1 MLGVK
6 AASLGKMGTHTIDG
20 SQHSDVASLTEAK
33 GDILV
38 YNGSTWNKLAVG
50 TNNYVLIA
58 DSSESTGLKWA
69 ADVTI
74 AGDLTVSGD
83 TVTANVATYQ
93 VEDKNMTLNNVGSPS
108 DSNASGGGITV
119 KGTSDKTITFTNST
133 GDFDISENI
142 DIASGKTF
150 KINGTSVLSNNTLG
164 SGVTASSL
172 TSVGT
177 IATGTWQGTAIA
189 LAYGGTGLVGATDGK
204 MVVADGSGAPVAV
217 QVMTANDGTLKHE
230 VGGIEADISAI
241 AKGGLVVGTGTG
253 SMAVKA
259 VGTDD
264 YVLTAASGQTGG
276 VTWAAVPSAAV
287 TAVNN
292 ATANELVTIGST
304 TTELDAESTLTY
316 DGAGDLEIGAG
327 SSGDPRI
334 TFDINGTDE
343 WTIGV
348 DDDDSDIFKID
359 TGGAVGGATKFKI
372 DSGGDTT
379 IAGGLTTGST
389 SALNSSGEVAVAA
402 QPNITSLGTLTALT
416 VDQIN
421 LNAGTLTITDSS
433 DTGDKV
439 TIVTTTHG
447 ATTVTTIDDDAAA
460 AHFSFDID
468 GDMTFDTHTGV
479 FKFKDGTLDAEI
491 LRITESNSGDVTI
504 KLVTNGKDL
513 IFTDNGDAEGFRIL
527 DGAAGVNVA
536 GTLTASGDITMAAD
550 KSLNLPQ
557 GANVKFTDAI
567 TQDSIDDHDAQGIIM
582 TFQAGSTI
590 TPFSPVYLHTDDE
603 VHECDADS
611 IATMP
616 CIGVSINTSNVADG
630 SSIEV
635 MMLGLIRDESFTDFA
650 TNGAPVYVSTT
661 VGTMTNTAPSGEDD
675 VVQVIGH
682 SVGEKL
688 LFVQPCL
695 TTIEHAA

>member
-1 MLGVK
+1 
-6 AASLGKMGTHTIDG
+6 
-20 SQHSDVASLTEAK
+20 
-33 GDILV
+33 
-38 YNGSTWNKLAVG
+38 
-50 TNNYVLIA
+50 
-58 DSSESTGLKWA
+58 
-69 ADVTI
+69 
-74 AGDLTVSGD
+74 
-83 TVTANVATYQ
+83 
-93 VEDKNMTLNNVGSPS
+93 
-108 DSNASGGGITV
+108 
-119 KGTSDKTITFTNST
+119 
-133 GDFDISENI
+133 
-142 DIASGKTF
+142 
-150 KINGTSVLSNNTLG
+150 
-164 SGVTASSL
+164 
-172 TSVGT
+172 
-177 IATGTWQGTAIA
+177 
-189 LAYGGTGLVGATDGK
+189 
-204 MVVADGSGAPVAV
+204 
-217 QVMTANDGTLKHE
+217 
-230 VGGIEADISAI
+230 
-241 AKGGLVVGTGTG
+241 
-253 SMAVKA
+253 
-259 VGTDD
+259 
-264 YVLTAASGQTGG
+264 
-276 VTWAAVPSAAV
+276 
-287 TAVNN
+287 
-292 ATANELVTIGST
+292 
-304 TTELDAESTLTY
+304 
-316 DGAGDLEIGAG
+316 LEIGAG

-567 TQDSIDDHDAQGIIM
+567 TQDSIDDHDAQGII
-582 TFQAGSTI
+582 I
-590 TPFSPVYLHTDDE
+590 
-603 VHECDADS
+603 
-611 IATMP
+611 
-616 CIGVSINTSNVADG
+616 
-630 SSIEV
+630 
-635 MMLGLIRDESFTDFA
+635 
-650 TNGAPVYVSTT
+650 
-661 VGTMTNTAPSGEDD
+661 
-675 VVQVIGH
+675 
-682 SVGEKL
+682 
-688 LFVQPCL
+688 
-695 TTIEHAA
+695 